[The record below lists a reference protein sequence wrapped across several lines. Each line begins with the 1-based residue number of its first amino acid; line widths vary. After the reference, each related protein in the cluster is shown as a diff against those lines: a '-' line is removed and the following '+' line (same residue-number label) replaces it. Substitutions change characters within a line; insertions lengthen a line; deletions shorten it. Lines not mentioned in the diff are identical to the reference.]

1 MILAYIIFFITTIY
15 CFSPLHLVKLKQ
27 MVQVELERKD
37 DGFAFEAIDSS
48 GLTIKMDAGKN
59 FGGNNFGISPMQSLL
74 MALGGCSG
82 IDVVSI
88 LQKQRQTISSFK
100 IVVNGNRE
108 EGVEPSLWTS
118 VDVQFLLIGAIDFE
132 KAKRA
137 CSLSIDKYCS
147 VAETLRRSG
156 CTISWDVKVNELP

>member
-1 MILAYIIFFITTIY
+1 
-15 CFSPLHLVKLKQ
+15 
-27 MVQVELERKD
+27 MVRVELERKD
-37 DGFAFEAIDSS
+37 EGFGFEAIDSN
-48 GLTIKMDAGKN
+48 GLKIRLDAGSS
-59 FGGNNFGISPMQSLL
+59 FGGNGFGVSPMQSLL
-74 MALGGCSG
+74 IALGGCSG

-100 IVVNGNRE
+100 MVIEGLRE
-108 EGVEPSLWTS
+108 EGLEPSLWKI
-118 VDVQFLLIGAIDFE
+118 VKVQFLLKGDINFE

-156 CTISWDVKVNELP
+156 CTISWDVEVNGLP

>member
-1 MILAYIIFFITTIY
+1 
-15 CFSPLHLVKLKQ
+15 
-27 MVQVELERKD
+27 MVRIELERKD
-37 DGFAFEAIDSS
+37 EGFGIEAIDSS
-48 GLTIKMDAGKN
+48 GLKIQLDAGKN

-88 LQKQRQTISSFK
+88 LQKQRQTISSFR
-100 IVVNGNRE
+100 IVIDGFRE
-108 EGVEPSLWTS
+108 EGVEPSLWKI
-118 VDVQFLLIGAIDFE
+118 VNVQFLLKGSIDFE